1 MNCDPAIFQRV
12 PSTFQPGIVY
22 ILGAV
27 AAIAGTTD
35 LLALRLIQAAM
46 ASLNCGLMAVVAWQ
60 ITDRR
65 RAGLIAGA
73 LLALYPVGA
82 CYDTDFVITSQAVII
97 ATMMLA
103 CTRLAECRP
112 GNLAAPLCLGLLTG
126 FGAITRFELIA
137 PGLVCAVWLLRRR
150 SARHLLLALAG
161 AAIII
166 APIALHNRAGG
177 SSHLISSEGPRLL
190 YQGNNRDT
198 AGVYGPSNASRTT
211 KLDYFH
217 YLLQDIALEPV
228 RFAQLWLR
236 KTALF
241 LSDIEYGNNLDFRRS
256 CQSLSPLLFGN
267 RFSFPH
273 LAVLTAWGL
282 LALWVAGKRQAA
294 LLLLTAGASYGLLVL
309 LTMVESRLKTP
320 VVAWM
325 IPAAAYAIDRALVL
339 LRAGLTRE
347 QLRRG
352 ALLVAVSAL
361 AYLFIYRGAT
371 ELPRDV
377 RVAEMPA
384 DATAAGQ
391 IYDDT
396 LELVGWKVRRQ
407 YSPRNTIE
415 PYHPWVVS
423 LYWRLLKPT
432 DIDYSFSLKY
442 RIGEETLLEYDRPI
456 GYTVYPRGFTSDWE
470 AGAIYVEHPGL
481 TWRGYRGPFERTGR
495 VTVEVYPGREVHKR
509 FTPESV
515 AGSQDTSLVLANP
528 AISFTRAATI

>member
-1 MNCDPAIFQRV
+1 MLPRIRIILPFLCIVALAFGYRLVIMADRAAAPNEESFWDPLPAGNDQSAYIQQLNELRSGDF
-12 PSTFQPGIVY
+12 PAGPFYFQPGIVY

-35 LLALRLIQAAM
+35 LLALRLIQAAL

-236 KTALF
+236 KATLF
-241 LSDIEYGNNLDFRRS
+241 LSDIEYGNNLDFATI
-256 CQSLSPLLFGN
+256 LPK
-267 RFSFPH
+267 P
-273 LAVLTAWGL
+273 
-282 LALWVAGKRQAA
+282 VAIAFRGI
-294 LLLLTAGASYGLLVL
+294 ASVFR
-309 LTMVESRLKTP
+309 T
-320 VVAWM
+320 
-325 IPAAAYAIDRALVL
+325 
-339 LRAGLTRE
+339 
-347 QLRRG
+347 
-352 ALLVAVSAL
+352 
-361 AYLFIYRGAT
+361 
-371 ELPRDV
+371 
-377 RVAEMPA
+377 
-384 DATAAGQ
+384 
-391 IYDDT
+391 
-396 LELVGWKVRRQ
+396 
-407 YSPRNTIE
+407 
-415 PYHPWVVS
+415 
-423 LYWRLLKPT
+423 WRL
-432 DIDYSFSLKY
+432 
-442 RIGEETLLEYDRPI
+442 
-456 GYTVYPRGFTSDWE
+456 
-470 AGAIYVEHPGL
+470 
-481 TWRGYRGPFERTGR
+481 
-495 VTVEVYPGREVHKR
+495 
-509 FTPESV
+509 
-515 AGSQDTSLVLANP
+515 
-528 AISFTRAATI
+528 